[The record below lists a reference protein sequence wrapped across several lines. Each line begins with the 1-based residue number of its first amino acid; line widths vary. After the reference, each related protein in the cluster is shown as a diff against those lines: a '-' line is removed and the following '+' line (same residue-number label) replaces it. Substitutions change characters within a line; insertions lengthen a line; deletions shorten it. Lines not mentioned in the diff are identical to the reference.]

1 MLVDD
6 RMYEQVKEAYDK
18 VVEIDKEVER
28 LADSNW
34 GEIDEML
41 GRYEVYFEW
50 MMRLLGEMFSGG
62 S

>member
-18 VVEIDKEVER
+18 VVEIDKEVEC

-41 GRYEVYFEW
+41 GRYEAYFEE

-62 S
+62 A